1 MKGFTNMTVATK
13 LIGGF
18 LIVAGIAAIIG
29 LIGLRSTAQ
38 VNELAE
44 LMYNRD
50 TIGLRDTAHANEQL
64 LLTARAIR
72 VAALAPTNDV
82 RAEQIQ
88 AVAQHLRTMD
98 EALSQSAANYVT
110 SDGKALLSATRDAAR
125 AYAAAI
131 GEVVQELDTEPLQQT
146 RNSVALLYGKVKPL
160 ADKVDQS
167 MARLIAYKLED
178 AQALSQQTLSIYE
191 QARMLMIGLI
201 LGGILLGIGIGVLLT
216 RSLTRQLGGE
226 PAQVAL
232 IASAIAQGDLSTLID
247 TSRAPRNSVMSAM
260 ARMQDA
266 LRQIVLAVRTSSDN
280 IAVGSNQITIGNAD
294 LAQRTE
300 RQAADITETA
310 AAMDEMSSTVLS
322 NAESTQ
328 KAASLADQASSAAT
342 LGGESIDRIISTM
355 NDIRASSKQIVG
367 IIEVIDSIAF
377 QTNILALNAAVE
389 AARAGD
395 QGRGFAVVASEVRNL
410 AQKSAAAGRE
420 ITALI
425 DASARQTDEGGRVIH
440 EAGERVRGLVGQ
452 IQQVAHLID
461 DVNVATTEQTTGLGQ
476 INAAVTQLSDI
487 TQQNAALVEESAT
500 AAGSLNEQARQL
512 VEIVREFTLERDI
525 GRAAADTNQPPS
537 DGRPAHH
544 PRING
549 GLLTMSN

>member
-1 MKGFTNMTVATK
+1 MKWFTNMTVATR

-29 LIGLRSTAQ
+29 LVGLRSTAQ

-44 LMYNRD
+44 LMYKRD
-50 TIGLRDTAHANEQL
+50 TIGLRDTAHANMQL

-72 VAALAPTNDV
+72 VAALAPSADI

-98 EALSQSAANYVT
+98 EALSHSAANYVT
-110 SDGKALLSATRDAAR
+110 SDGKALLSATHEAAR
-125 AYAAAI
+125 AYASAI
-131 GEVVQELDTEPLQQT
+131 GEVVQVLDTEPLQQT

-167 MARLIAYKLED
+167 IARLIAYKLED
-178 AQALSQQTLSIYE
+178 AQTLSQQTLSIYE
-191 QARMLMIGLI
+191 QARILMIGLI
-201 LGGILLGIGIGVLLT
+201 LGGVLLGIGIGIVLT

-247 TSRAPRNSVMSAM
+247 TSRSPRNSVMSAM

-280 IAVGSNQITIGNAD
+280 IAVGSNQITVGNAD

-310 AAMDEMSSTVLS
+310 AAMDEMSSTVRS
-322 NAESTQ
+322 NADSTQ
-328 KAASLADQASSAAT
+328 KAASLADQASAAAA
-342 LGGESIDRIISTM
+342 LGSESIDRIISTM
-355 NDIRASSKQIVG
+355 DDIRASSKQIVG
-367 IIEVIDSIAF
+367 IIEVIDTIAF

-410 AQKSAAAGRE
+410 AQKSATAGKE

-440 EAGERVRGLVGQ
+440 EAGERVRGIVGQ

-500 AAGSLNEQARQL
+500 AAGSLNEQARHL
-512 VEIVREFTLERDI
+512 VEIVSEFTLEKSI
-525 GRAAADTNQPPS
+525 GRASADADTPPG
-537 DGRPAHH
+537 DGRP
-544 PRING
+544 PRRNHING
-549 GLLTMSN
+549 GLLTMSS

>member
-1 MKGFTNMTVATK
+1 MKWFASMTVASR

-18 LIVAGIAAIIG
+18 LIVASIAAIIG

-38 VNELAE
+38 VNALAE

-72 VAALAPTNDV
+72 IAALAPTADV

-98 EALSQSAANYVT
+98 EALGQSAANYVT
-110 SDGKALLSATRDAAR
+110 SDGKALLSATHEAAR
-125 AYAAAI
+125 AYATAI
-131 GEVVQELDTEPLQQT
+131 GEVVQELGTEPLQQT

-160 ADKVDQS
+160 ADQVDQS
-167 MARLIAYKLED
+167 MARLIAHKLED
-178 AQALSQQTLSIYE
+178 AQALSQQTVSIYE
-191 QARMLMIGLI
+191 NARMLMIGLT
-201 LGGILLGIGIGVLLT
+201 LGGILLGIGIGVMLT
-216 RSLTRQLGGE
+216 RGLTRQLGGE

-232 IASAIAQGDLSTLID
+232 IASAISQGDLSSLID
-247 TSRAPRNSVMSAM
+247 TSRAPHNSVISAM

-280 IAVGSNQITIGNAD
+280 IAVGSSEITVGNAD

-310 AAMDEMSSTVLS
+310 AAMDQMSSTVRS
-322 NAESTQ
+322 NADSTQ
-328 KAASLADQASSAAT
+328 KAASLADQASAAAV

-355 NDIRASSKQIVG
+355 DDIRASSKQIVG
-367 IIEVIDSIAF
+367 IIEVIDTIAF

-420 ITALI
+420 ITTLI
-425 DASARQTDEGGRVIH
+425 DASARQTDEGGHVIH
-440 EAGERVRGLVGQ
+440 EAGKRVRGLVEQ

-461 DVNVATTEQTTGLGQ
+461 NVNIATTEQTAGLGQ

-500 AAGSLNEQARQL
+500 AAGSLNEQARHL
-512 VEIVREFTLERDI
+512 VDIVSEFTLEKNI
-525 GRAAADTNQPPS
+525 GQAPADAGKPPAN
-537 DGRPAHH
+537 GRTLHH
-544 PRING
+544 PHPNR
-549 GLLTMSN
+549 GLLTMSS